1 MKKLLIIMGLSLLIL
16 LTGCDKKDKN
26 LEMYV
31 ITRYANTTESIKI
44 NTFNGYKLIDSK
56 VKENKDGSIEVV
68 LKANKPIK

>member
-16 LTGCDKKDKN
+16 LTGDKKDKN